1 MMGEQKV
8 KLDKAS
14 LYWIIAT
21 VVIITA
27 AFLNMVKMFLVP
39 LFLAAILS
47 MLFAPIF
54 RWFNRHLKN
63 RPTIASVLT
72 IFAVII
78 ALILPLFFIID
89 IIIKQTSEYM
99 THARTLTSN
108 LSQTSTADTITFI
121 EKLPF
126 GHWII
131 AHQTEILTKVAE
143 ISQKVATIILNLLPA
158 IGQQAVSFFLSM
170 FIMLY
175 AMFFFLQYQ
184 GNLFGKL
191 FAYTGLPNELKNE
204 LSERVISIS
213 RATIKGTIIIGVIQG
228 LLGGIGFALTG
239 SPAPAFLG
247 AVMAIASIIPG
258 IGTAVVWIPVV
269 IYLFMQGQ
277 AMHATILLAWSA
289 GIVGTIDNILRPR
302 LVGNDTKMPDLLILI
317 STLGGISVFGAVGI
331 ILGPV
336 IAGLF
341 VSIWAVVKY
350 HNNDIDNEIDGD
362 KQAQGETNANEKR
375 A

>member
-1 MMGEQKV
+1 MGEQKV
-8 KLDKAS
+8 TLDKAS

-21 VVIITA
+21 VVVITF
-27 AFLNMVKMFLVP
+27 AFLNMIQMFLVP

-54 RWFNRHLKN
+54 RWFNQHLKN
-63 RPTIASVLT
+63 RPIFSSILT
-72 IFAVII
+72 IFTVII
-78 ALILPLFFIID
+78 ALIFPLFFIID

-99 THARTLTSN
+99 VHARTLTSN
-108 LSQTSTADTITFI
+108 ISQTSTADTIIFI

-143 ISQKVATIILNLLPA
+143 ISQKIATIVLNLLPA

-175 AMFFFLQYQ
+175 AMFFFLQYK
-184 GNLFGKL
+184 GNLFSKL
-191 FAYTGLPNELKNE
+191 FAYTGLPNEIKDE

-213 RATIKGTIIIGVIQG
+213 RATIKGTIIIGIVQG

-239 SPAPAFLG
+239 APAPAFLG

-277 AMHATILLAWSA
+277 TMHATILLAWSA

-341 VSIWAVVKY
+341 VSIWAVVKD
-350 HNNDIDNEIDGD
+350 HNNDIDYKIDD
-362 KQAQGETNANEKR
+362 VSQAQGGSNANKKR